1 MNDFSNYAI
10 LHFNEDNK
18 THLNLSKSQF
28 LFNDFTLP
36 SNLRSLLKRKFN
48 ILVVLAKK
56 YVHFCK
62 MTERIPSQS
71 EFQEKLKLQWKI
83 EKCEN

>member
-10 LHFNEDNK
+10 LHFNKNNK
-18 THLNLSKSQF
+18 THFNLLKSQH

-36 SNLRSLLKRKFN
+36 SNLCSLLKYKLLLL
-48 ILVVLAKK
+48 LVVLAKNVFIQK
-56 YVHFCK
+56 I
-62 MTERIPSQS
+62 TEKIPSQL
-71 EFQEKLKLQWKI
+71 EFQEKLNLQWKI